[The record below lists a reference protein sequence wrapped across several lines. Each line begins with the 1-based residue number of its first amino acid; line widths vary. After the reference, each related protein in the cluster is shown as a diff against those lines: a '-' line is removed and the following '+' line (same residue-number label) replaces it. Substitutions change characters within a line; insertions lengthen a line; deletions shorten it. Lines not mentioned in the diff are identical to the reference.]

1 MKLDM
6 VKYTREFTR
15 LTIQLTGTAIRNKA
29 REIVRVGHDPTTG
42 QATGDLRNSIR
53 FDLLS
58 RERGE
63 VSANQP
69 YAAAQEWGRPDL
81 ARYGFTPYMRPATTE
96 VINNQFT
103 RIVGEADATAQRLAR
118 V

>member
-1 MKLDM
+1 MKIDM
-6 VKYTREFTR
+6 VRYTRELTR
-15 LTIQLTGTAIRNKA
+15 LTIQLTGAAIRNKA
-29 REIVRVGHDPTTG
+29 REIVRTDTHEL
-42 QATGDLRNSIR
+42 QNSIR

-63 VSANQP
+63 VSANTP
-69 YAAAQEWGRPDL
+69 WAAAQEWGRPDL
-81 ARYGFTPYMRPATTE
+81 PRYGFTPYMRPAAAE